1 MICCLLSLEKI
12 QKGLKIPMD
21 NQNNLQ
27 PVVLQDQLKTDMLQV
42 DIATQMIQSPSFINM
57 LDIIQ
62 QNVLRANQLLAD
74 YRNNPKT
81 FVENN
86 DEEDI
91 EQLIKDVTE
100 IKKVTSNVEETKKQ
114 IRKRFNDI
122 RDNITHVFDDQINQY
137 HFKEL
142 TQASNDLKQLK
153 KDMEQTR
160 ANERWLEIQT
170 EFETALSIYPIIQ
183 KLAPQLADF
192 NQFKLRHPKLVS
204 GAKTRNVTKNDKL
217 SVRTEI
223 DQWNNDLLLIEAN
236 DWQLESPFHAQLLQ
250 AYISDPQSY
259 TVSNQAKIL
268 KEKQDQQNALIK
280 QKMEEQKRLEEE
292 RKRQEELRKQQE
304 DLKRQQIE
312 AQEKQQINNQ
322 QTTQSQNNV
331 TQSQPPTP
339 PIQQAVQAAPT
350 PFPNTVAYLL
360 NDPYCSQLA
369 TNPSAKIQALA
380 VILANAL
387 KQEPN
392 FVHQD
397 TQNNPTQVL
406 ELVRYILNA

>member
-1 MICCLLSLEKI
+1 
-12 QKGLKIPMD
+12 MD

-100 IKKVTSNVEETKKQ
+100 IKKVTTSVEETKKQ

-160 ANERWLEIQT
+160 ANERWLEIQS
-170 EFETALSIYPIIQ
+170 EFEMALSIYPIIQ
-183 KLAPQLADF
+183 KLAPQLTDF

-217 SVRTEI
+217 SVKTEI

-236 DWQLESPFHAQLLQ
+236 DWQLESTFHAQLLQ

-292 RKRQEELRKQQE
+292 RKRQEELKKQQE
-304 DLKRQQIE
+304 ELKRQQFEAEEIKRKQLE
-312 AQEKQQINNQ
+312 AQQLNVQPITQTPKNNAPQ
-322 QTTQSQNNV
+322 NQAPTQ
-331 TQSQPPTP
+331 
-339 PIQQAVQAAPT
+339 PIQQTVQAAPT

-369 TNPSAKIQALA
+369 TNPSAKVQALA

>member
-1 MICCLLSLEKI
+1 
-12 QKGLKIPMD
+12 MD

-100 IKKVTSNVEETKKQ
+100 IKKVTTNVEETKKQ

-160 ANERWLEIQT
+160 ANERWLEIQS
-170 EFETALSIYPIIQ
+170 EFEMALSIYPIIQ
-183 KLAPQLADF
+183 KLAPQLTDF

-217 SVRTEI
+217 SVKTEI

-236 DWQLESPFHAQLLQ
+236 DWQLESTFHAQLLQ

-292 RKRQEELRKQQE
+292 RKRQEELKKQQE
-304 DLKRQQIE
+304 ELKRQQFEAEEIKRKQLE
-312 AQEKQQINNQ
+312 AQQLNVQPITQTPKNNAPQ
-322 QTTQSQNNV
+322 NQAPTQ
-331 TQSQPPTP
+331 
-339 PIQQAVQAAPT
+339 PIQQSVQAAPT

-369 TNPSAKIQALA
+369 TNPSAKVQALA

-387 KQEPN
+387 KKEPN

>member
-1 MICCLLSLEKI
+1 
-12 QKGLKIPMD
+12 MD

-100 IKKVTSNVEETKKQ
+100 IKKVTTNVEETKKQ

-122 RDNITHVFDDQINQY
+122 RDNITHVFDEQINQY

-160 ANERWLEIQT
+160 ANERWLEIQS
-170 EFETALSIYPIIQ
+170 EFEMALSIYPIIQ
-183 KLAPQLADF
+183 KLAPQLTDF

-217 SVRTEI
+217 SVKTEI

-236 DWQLESPFHAQLLQ
+236 DWQLESTFHAQLLQ

-292 RKRQEELRKQQE
+292 RKRQEELKKQQE
-304 DLKRQQIE
+304 ELKRQQFEAEEIKRKQLE
-312 AQEKQQINNQ
+312 AQQLNVQPITQTPKNNAPQ
-322 QTTQSQNNV
+322 NQAPTQ
-331 TQSQPPTP
+331 
-339 PIQQAVQAAPT
+339 PIQQTVQAAPT

-369 TNPSAKIQALA
+369 TNPRAKVQALA

>member
-1 MICCLLSLEKI
+1 
-12 QKGLKIPMD
+12 MD

-100 IKKVTSNVEETKKQ
+100 IKKVTTNVEETKKQ

-122 RDNITHVFDDQINQY
+122 RDNITHVFDEQINQY

-160 ANERWLEIQT
+160 ANERWLEIQS
-170 EFETALSIYPIIQ
+170 EFEMALSIYPIIQ
-183 KLAPQLADF
+183 KLAPQLTDF

-217 SVRTEI
+217 SVKTEI

-236 DWQLESPFHAQLLQ
+236 DWQLESTFHAQLLQ

-292 RKRQEELRKQQE
+292 RKRQEELKKQQE
-304 DLKRQQIE
+304 ELKRQQFEAEEIKRKQLE
-312 AQEKQQINNQ
+312 AQQLNVQPITQTPKNNAPQ
-322 QTTQSQNNV
+322 NQAPTQ
-331 TQSQPPTP
+331 
-339 PIQQAVQAAPT
+339 PIQQSVQAAPT

-369 TNPSAKIQALA
+369 TNPSAKVQALA

-387 KQEPN
+387 KKEPN

>member
-1 MICCLLSLEKI
+1 
-12 QKGLKIPMD
+12 MD

-100 IKKVTSNVEETKKQ
+100 IKKVTTNVEETKKQ

-160 ANERWLEIQT
+160 ANERWLEIQS
-170 EFETALSIYPIIQ
+170 EFEMALSIYPIIQ
-183 KLAPQLADF
+183 KLAPQLTDF

-217 SVRTEI
+217 SVKTEI

-236 DWQLESPFHAQLLQ
+236 DWQLESTFHAQLLQ

-292 RKRQEELRKQQE
+292 RKRQEELKKQQE
-304 DLKRQQIE
+304 ELKRQQFEAEEIKRKQLE
-312 AQEKQQINNQ
+312 AQQLNVQPITQTPKNNAPQ
-322 QTTQSQNNV
+322 NQTPTQ
-331 TQSQPPTP
+331 
-339 PIQQAVQAAPT
+339 PIQQSVQAAPT

-369 TNPSAKIQALA
+369 TNPSAKVQALA

-387 KQEPN
+387 KKEPN

-397 TQNNPTQVL
+397 TQNNPTQIL

>member
-1 MICCLLSLEKI
+1 
-12 QKGLKIPMD
+12 MD

-100 IKKVTSNVEETKKQ
+100 IKKVTTNVEETKKQ

-122 RDNITHVFDDQINQY
+122 RDNITHVFDEQINQY

-160 ANERWLEIQT
+160 ANERWLEIQS
-170 EFETALSIYPIIQ
+170 EFEMALSIYPIIQ
-183 KLAPQLADF
+183 KLAPQLTDF

-217 SVRTEI
+217 SVKTEI

-236 DWQLESPFHAQLLQ
+236 DWQLENTFHAQLLQ

-292 RKRQEELRKQQE
+292 RKRQEELKKQQE
-304 DLKRQQIE
+304 ELKRQQFEAEEIKRKQLE
-312 AQEKQQINNQ
+312 AQQLNVQPITQTPKNNAPQ
-322 QTTQSQNNV
+322 NQAPTQ
-331 TQSQPPTP
+331 
-339 PIQQAVQAAPT
+339 PIQQTVQAAPT

-369 TNPSAKIQALA
+369 TNPRAKVQALA

>member
-1 MICCLLSLEKI
+1 
-12 QKGLKIPMD
+12 MD

-100 IKKVTSNVEETKKQ
+100 IKKVTTNVEETKKQ

-122 RDNITHVFDDQINQY
+122 RDNITHVFDEQINQY

-160 ANERWLEIQT
+160 ANERWLEIQS
-170 EFETALSIYPIIQ
+170 EFEMALSIYPIIQ
-183 KLAPQLADF
+183 KLAPQLTDF

-217 SVRTEI
+217 SVKTEI

-236 DWQLESPFHAQLLQ
+236 DWQLESTFHAQLLQ

-292 RKRQEELRKQQE
+292 RKRQEELKKQQE
-304 DLKRQQIE
+304 ELKRQQFEAEEIKRKQLE
-312 AQEKQQINNQ
+312 AQQLNVQPITQTPKNNAPQ
-322 QTTQSQNNV
+322 NQAPTQ
-331 TQSQPPTP
+331 
-339 PIQQAVQAAPT
+339 PIQQTVQAAPT

-369 TNPSAKIQALA
+369 TNPSAKVQALA